1 MAMSWAPSILAPWRL
16 AYGLRKHPSTIL
28 LIVQVLGI
36 LSYPLMENTGD
47 GRAVFGAMSI
57 AVLSMVLW
65 VVNRATAPWVAW
77 LLAVPSGPVSLL
89 AHRSALPVLLPWAQ
103 PHGPLLYF

>member
-36 LSYPLMENTGD
+36 LSYPLMENTGA
-47 GRAVFGAMSI
+47 GRAVFCAMSI
-57 AVLSMVLW
+57 AVLSLVLW
-65 VVNRATAPWVAW
+65 VVNRAT
-77 LLAVPSGPVSLL
+77 
-89 AHRSALPVLLPWAQ
+89 RSAERRVGKEWARTCRSWWSPELSQ
-103 PHGPLLYF
+103 QKTT